1 MSELALR
8 PAHVP
13 GKLLLARGGQVH
25 ERSGELAVGGVRRGI
40 RSPAEM
46 RDGFHVLA
54 LSQMRLAIVERS
66 LIERGLRRPGPLRTA
81 YALSHRN
88 PTGAAG
94 GLSGLRGRSL
104 TGAGALYPPGAT
116 SLAESG

>member
-13 GKLLLARGGQVH
+13 GELLLARGGQVH
-25 ERSGELAVGGVRRGI
+25 ERSGELAAGSVRRSI

-46 RDGFHVLA
+46 RDSLQVLA
-54 LSQMRLAIVERS
+54 LSQMRLAIEERS
-66 LIERGLRRPGPLRTA
+66 LIERDLWRPAPLRTA

-94 GLSGLRGRSL
+94 GLSGLRGNPA
-104 TGAGALYPPGAT
+104 TGSGAL
-116 SLAESG
+116 